1 MVAYRHKIKK
11 RKVGHKMTTLNK
23 NEIIEYL
30 VENDFCVTDKIC
42 VFCSTL
48 TDGWNRFCP
57 RCKDY
62 KGMTSLYEAV
72 EYYGTEIL
80 PN

>member
-1 MVAYRHKIKK
+1 
-11 RKVGHKMTTLNK
+11 MTTLNK

-30 VENDFCVTDKIC
+30 IDNDFCVTDKVC
-42 VFCSTL
+42 VFDSAI

-62 KGMTSLYEAV
+62 KGMMSLYDAV
-72 EYYGTEIL
+72 AYYGTEVL
-80 PN
+80 GY

>member
-1 MVAYRHKIKK
+1 
-11 RKVGHKMTTLNK
+11 MTTLNK
-23 NEIIEYL
+23 NEIIGYL
-30 VENDFCVTDKIC
+30 VDNDFCVTDKIC

-48 TDGWNRFCP
+48 TDGWNSICYSCR
-57 RCKDY
+57 DY
-62 KGMTSLYEAV
+62 KGMMDLYSAV